1 MGGPKVCH
9 TEESKSEREKQIL
22 YINAFMWNL
31 EKFVDESVY
40 RAETENRH
48 VNTEGV
54 GGMRWTGRLGLA

>member
-31 EKFVDESVY
+31 EKFVDESVC

-54 GGMRWTGRLGLA
+54 GGMR

>member
-9 TEESKSEREKQIL
+9 TEESKSEREKQIR

-54 GGMRWTGRLGLA
+54 GGMR